1 MEELVGMGKHTHTFG
16 DQNCQK
22 YSVSIERKE
31 EKQKTVSK
39 IGVHSKIVSKGLL
52 IPYMCRPLLASKICF
67 FHSVLLFFL
76 TEFCLSMLDGCR
88 EHDFQVRLSFPS
100 TQ

>member
-67 FHSVLLFFL
+67 FHSVLLFF
-76 TEFCLSMLDGCR
+76 FN
-88 EHDFQVRLSFPS
+88 
-100 TQ
+100 